1 VLCCP
6 ASSPLKPDHRRK
18 NTMEQTKRSRGF
30 VNLLTT
36 GPLRIAASLVVPV
49 VAFLALRWSFIFM
62 RDSEASKFL
71 IGLVALIVGV
81 LGVWLI
87 YVITDELVSLLPE
100 SMRERVRPYVFVGP
114 AMVVLTI
121 YVVFPAVNT
130 LYLSFQDAKSDNF
143 VGLENYAFAF
153 TDPAML
159 IVLRN
164 NLLWLIF
171 VTSFAVGLG
180 LIIAVMAD
188 RIGRWEPVVKSLI
201 FLPMAISAVG
211 ASVIWKFVYAYQP
224 PGRPQ
229 IGLLNAVFAA
239 LGGDPQGWLLLR
251 PWNNFFL
258 IIVMIWLLTGFCM
271 VVLSAAV
278 KGVPGELLEAARI
291 DGASEARIFFSVI
304 SPSIRGTL
312 LTITTTV
319 LIMVIKVFDI
329 VFVMTSGQFG
339 TEVIAN
345 RMYAEMFKFRN
356 FGRGSA
362 LAILLFIAITPFI
375 IYNLRT
381 IREARR

>member
-1 VLCCP
+1 
-6 ASSPLKPDHRRK
+6 
-18 NTMEQTKRSRGF
+18 MEQTEQRRSISDW
-30 VNLLTT
+30 LTT
-36 GPLRIAASLVVPV
+36 GPLRIAVSFIVPV
-49 VAFLALRWSFIFM
+49 VAFVALRWSFIFM

-71 IGLVALIVGV
+71 IGVVALIVGV
-81 LGVWLI
+81 LGVWII
-87 YVITDELVSLLPE
+87 YIATDELVSLLPE
-100 SMRERVRPYVFVGP
+100 GIRERVRPYVFVGP
-114 AMVVLTI
+114 AIVILGV

-130 LYLSFQDAKSDNF
+130 LFLSFQDAKSENF
-143 VGLENYAFAF
+143 VGLENYVFAF

-164 NLLWLIF
+164 NILWLIF

-180 LIIAVMAD
+180 LVIAVMAD
-188 RIGRWEPVVKSLI
+188 RVGRWEPVVKSLI

-211 ASVIWKFVYAYQP
+211 ASVIWKFVYAFQP
-224 PGRPQ
+224 PGRAQ
-229 IGLLNAVFAA
+229 IGLLNAIVVA
-239 LGGDPQGWLLLR
+239 LGGEPQGWLLLR

-271 VVLSAAV
+271 VVISAAV

-291 DGASEARIFFSVI
+291 DGASEVRIFFSVI
-304 SPSIRGTL
+304 IPSIRGTL

-345 RMYAEMFKFRN
+345 RMFAEMFKFRN

-362 LAILLFIAITPFI
+362 LAILLFIAIIPFI
-375 IYNLRT
+375 IYNVRSV
-381 IREARR
+381 REARR